1 MPATAPTGPKTI
13 APDNPPSA
21 ASATRSWANAT
32 DGVKVTAITTAARN
46 RFMSGPLVVVESPVW
61 SNQTDPGRTK
71 YAAQSGARRIC
82 DFLFEFCVS
91 GTYSTAP
98 VSGSGTD
105 DLRDCASVEI
115 VVGPS
120 AEGVWRMRWGQRR
133 ADHLPGISVSH
144 LGKQCDCGGLLSVG
158 FSTAPQGNRTRPHF
172 RCGYHRSVLGNNR
185 SRRQRT
191 SSRYRPPS

>member
-91 GTYSTAP
+91 GTDSTPP
-98 VSGSGTD
+98 VTGSGTN
-105 DLRDCASVEI
+105 DLRDFASLQI
-115 VVGPS
+115 
-120 AEGVWRMRWGQRR
+120 
-133 ADHLPGISVSH
+133 LVSPH
-144 LGKQCDCGGLLSVG
+144 PDAV
-158 FSTAPQGNRTRPHF
+158 FRT
-172 RCGYHRSVLGNNR
+172 
-185 SRRQRT
+185 
-191 SSRYRPPS
+191 